1 MKQIQ
6 VASKFLSRFRNK
18 YQFRLD
24 CIFMNR
30 SLLLFFFSVFLLL
43 MSLRVCGQSSVSG
56 KIINAGNGLSISGA
70 NITISKNTGTVSDQN
85 GEFRIRNLTVLSVK
99 LSVSFL
105 GFESVEQ
112 KLDLKSGKDTSI
124 IISMTPSS
132 ILIDELVVTATRTDN
147 IMLNVPAR
155 INLVSLKA
163 LQSIPN
169 QSIDEVLKFVPG
181 INYSRPFG
189 IFSTKAT
196 VTMRGMSGKEQ
207 SRVLVLLDGI
217 PLNKS
222 DGGTVDWNMVDMNSV
237 EKIEIT
243 KGAGSALYGGNAMGG
258 IINIITSQ
266 PSEKFT
272 TKASFEYGTFNTMGG
287 KLNLGKKIK
296 KDNSDNSFYWLANTF
311 YKQSDGYIT
320 QPESEVRA
328 NPYIVKS
335 NMKEVGGIVKTGYS
349 IGDKH
354 SIEATVKYYND
365 HRGTGEKVHQPDG
378 NVTDHD
384 TYGMTLNYKGSVK
397 KLKLNSSLFFLTE
410 DYKKVNEWQKDDYT
424 WYNVL
429 AVRSD
434 YGWITTLTG
443 SAGKHHILTGGF
455 DYKNGGVDAYDKYFT
470 STDIVYNQG
479 KMNTYALFSQDEI
492 SLFQN
497 KIRVVA
503 GLRFDMATY
512 YNGSFRIENPSLETE
527 FMKGYLAPDMPVRHW
542 KALSPRL
549 SVQYKWSSKSRI
561 YALYSRGFRASTLD
575 DLCRSGRIRG
585 GFKIANPYIKPEFL
599 SNYETGVDLSPV
611 SKLYLSGSLY
621 YSRGK
626 DFQYYVSNGQ
636 TIDMGFG
643 ERPIFIRDNIGD
655 VEIYGAESE
664 IKYEVLPEVSLFAN
678 YAYTHST
685 ILRYSRIAENDTID
699 LTGKF
704 LTDVPDHIF
713 SAGATFTQR
722 YINASLF
729 LRYTSPMWINDQNST
744 DEVLLIEQYAAFS
757 TMDIKLWKEFKT
769 HYKLTLNIQNLFNVK
784 YYDSKDAVCPG
795 RFITGEIS
803 INF

>member
-1 MKQIQ
+1 
-6 VASKFLSRFRNK
+6 
-18 YQFRLD
+18 
-24 CIFMNR
+24 MNR
-30 SLLLFFFSVFLLL
+30 SIPFLLISFL
-43 MSLRVCGQSSVSG
+43 FSLTAFLVTGQNCITG
-56 KIINAGNGLSISGA
+56 KIINAGTGHSIPGA
-70 NITISKNTGTVSDQN
+70 NIKISESIGGVSDKI
-85 GEFRIRNLTVLSVK
+85 GEFRICGLPADSIV
-99 LSVSFL
+99 LSVSFV
-105 GFESVEQ
+105 GFESIQ
-112 KLDLKSGKDTSI
+112 RKFDLKSLKNQTAV
-124 IISMTPSS
+124 ISLIPVA
-132 ILIDELVVTATRTDN
+132 ILMDELVVTATRTEN
-147 IMLNVPAR
+147 AILNVPAR
-155 INLVSLKA
+155 VNMVSLKM
-163 LQSIPN
+163 LQSSPS

-196 VTMRGMSGKEQ
+196 ISMRGMSGKEQ
-207 SRVLVLLDGI
+207 SRALVLLDGV

-237 EKIEIT
+237 QKIEIT

-266 PSEKFT
+266 PTQKFAA
-272 TKASFEYGTFNTMGG
+272 KASLEYGTFNTMGG
-287 KLNLGKKIK
+287 KLNLGGKLKQI
-296 KDNSDNSFYWLANTF
+296 NPGNSFYWLASTF

-354 SIEATVKYYND
+354 SIEATIKYYND

-384 TYGMTLNYKGSVK
+384 TYGMTLNYKGSVE
-397 KLKLNSSLFFLTE
+397 KLKLNSSLYFLTE
-410 DYKKVNEWQKDDYT
+410 DYKKVNEYMKDDYT

-429 AVRSD
+429 SVRSD

-443 SAGKHHILTGGF
+443 SAGKHHVITGGF
-455 DYKNGGVDAYDKYFT
+455 DFKNGGVDAYDKYYT

-492 SLFQN
+492 ALLDD
-497 KIRVVA
+497 KIRIVA

-512 YNGSFRIENPSLETE
+512 YDGSFRIENPSLETE
-527 FMKGYLAPDMPVRHW
+527 FMKAYLAPAMPVQHW

-549 SVQYKWSSKSRI
+549 SVQYKWNNSGRI
-561 YALYSRGFRASTLD
+561 YAVYSRGFRASTLD
-575 DLCRSGRIRG
+575 DLCRSGRIKG
-585 GFKIANPYIKPEFL
+585 GFKIANPSIKPEFL
-599 SNYETGVDLSPV
+599 SNYEAGIDFSPTG
-611 SKLYLSGSLY
+611 KIHLSGSLY

-643 ERPIFIRDNIGD
+643 DRPIFIRDNISD
-655 VEIYGAESE
+655 VQIYGAEAE
-664 IKYEVLPEVSLFAN
+664 VKYDVLPSLSFFAN
-678 YAYTHST
+678 YAYTHVT
-685 ILRYSRIAENDTID
+685 ILHYSRIAENDTID

-704 LTDVPDHIF
+704 LTDIPEHIF
-713 SAGATFTQR
+713 SAGANFTQR
-722 YINASLF
+722 FVNASLF
-729 LRYTSPMWINDQNST
+729 IRYTSPMWINDQNSI
-744 DEVLLIEQYAAFS
+744 DEVVLTDRYAAFS
-757 TMDIKLWKEFKT
+757 TIDLRLWKQFKSR
-769 HYKLTLNIQNLFNVK
+769 YRLTLNIQNILDVK

-795 RFITGEIS
+795 RFITCEFSVS
-803 INF
+803 I